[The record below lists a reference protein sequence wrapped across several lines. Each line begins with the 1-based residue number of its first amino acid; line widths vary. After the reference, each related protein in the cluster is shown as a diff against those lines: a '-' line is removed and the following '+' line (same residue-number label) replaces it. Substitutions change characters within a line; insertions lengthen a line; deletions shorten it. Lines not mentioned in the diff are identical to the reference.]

1 MAALTENVPVAARP
15 VDARKP
21 ENDPFRQWDRLTHA
35 LGVTMP
41 RRSAQIQELVNALP
55 AKLKVT

>member
-1 MAALTENVPVAARP
+1 MATLTENVPAAARP

-35 LGVTMP
+35 LGVTSP
-41 RRSAQIQELVNALP
+41 RRSATIQALAEALP
-55 AKLKVT
+55 AKLKVA